1 MKRKK
6 AIFTAIILA
15 LTVSL
20 ANAQGLEVSSQK
32 EASESKEVLE
42 TLLPKNTEIKG
53 WKVILG
59 PQFFEP
65 QNLWEYINGEAEMYL
80 DYGVELVATA
90 EYATLDGFRSMTIE
104 IYQMKSP
111 KHAFGIYAAER
122 SPQDDF
128 IKMGVQGYLSENVLN
143 FWKGFYYVKLTSFQ
157 TSSETKGILMKLA
170 GVIDNKIEGSYSE
183 PELFACFP
191 ENNKVKRSERFIP
204 KNFLGLSFLKDGY
217 RVEYK
222 RDESNYQVFLVKNG
236 SHDIAKEVFRKYQD
250 FLKSQH
256 KRVSHSKQGDYQLIF
271 TKREK
276 VEVMFQYGS
285 FVGGVLNST
294 DLSKAEG
301 IIEEIVRKFKRGCPS
316 LRSVSLSSCHQALLK
331 VETHS

>member
-1 MKRKK
+1 MGQHNLNCKIVSMKRKN
-6 AIFTAIILA
+6 AIFAAIILA
-15 LTVSL
+15 LTISL
-20 ANAQGLEVSSQK
+20 ANAQRPEESSQK
-32 EASESKEVLE
+32 EVLE
-42 TLLPKNTEIKG
+42 YKEILRTLLPKTTEIKG
-53 WKVILG
+53 WKVTSG

-80 DYGVELVATA
+80 DYGFELVATA
-90 EYATLDGFRSMTIE
+90 EYTTLDGFRSMTIE
-104 IYQMKSP
+104 IYQMQSP

-122 SPQDDF
+122 SPHDSF

-143 FWKGFYYVKLTSFQ
+143 FWKGLYYVKLTSFE
-157 TSSETKGILMKLA
+157 TSSETKEILMKLA
-170 GVIDNKIEGSYSE
+170 VVIDNKIEGSYSE

-191 ENNKVKRSERFIP
+191 ENNKVKMSERFIP

-222 RDESNYQVFLVKNG
+222 RGGSSYQVFLVKNG

-256 KRVSHSKQGDYQLIF
+256 EGVSRSKKCDYQLIF

-285 FVGGVLNST
+285 FVGGVLNSA

-301 IIEEIVRKFKRGCPS
+301 IIEEIVQKLKRGCS
-316 LRSVSLSSCHQALLK
+316 
-331 VETHS
+331 